1 MVLGII
7 SPQNYFCAS
16 FMQSALS
23 SFVLFC
29 LTIWTWYLST
39 NLAFPH
45 HFTTQAKQ
53 RTSLHEPYPKWFKVP
68 LTYNYLIELIVI
80 VRDIYKAHLSK
91 QVLGYCDMGPRDSH
105 LTITFFFSFFFLF
118 FFDMSCKRE
127 ERRFELVTSALWGV
141 ISSRLSY
148 HLRTHLTIT
157 LTSRSQFYAQYG
169 NILNFQKSIYL
180 LQWDVFNSYLASFR
194 ALNVTLVSFIY
205 THDAFAHLM
214 SIFCFVTFNDV
225 YGATSFKKF

>member
-105 LTITFFFSFFFLF
+105 LTITFFFSFFFSF
-118 FFDMSCKRE
+118 FFLHVMQEGRE
-127 ERRFELVTSALWGV
+127 KIRTSDLRFMRRDLQPIELPFEDPSHNYLDIE
-141 ISSRLSY
+141 ISILCP
-148 HLRTHLTIT
+148 IW
-157 LTSRSQFYAQYG
+157 QYLKFSKKY
-169 NILNFQKSIYL
+169 I
-180 LQWDVFNSYLASFR
+180 
-194 ALNVTLVSFIY
+194 FI
-205 THDAFAHLM
+205 AM
-214 SIFCFVTFNDV
+214 RCF
-225 YGATSFKKF
+225 